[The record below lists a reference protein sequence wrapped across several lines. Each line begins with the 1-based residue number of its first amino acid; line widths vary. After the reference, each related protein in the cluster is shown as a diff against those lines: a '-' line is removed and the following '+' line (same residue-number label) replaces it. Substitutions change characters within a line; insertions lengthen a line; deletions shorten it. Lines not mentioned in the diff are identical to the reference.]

1 MAKLLNVTFLALAY
15 FFQFFI
21 PYWEPGAKVDFRC
34 KKLVDPPP
42 NHFFALKTQNTRG
55 APGLAHGIHGS
66 PPYMLFT
73 RTTRWGLTYFL
84 NSHPDKSRKMYGK
97 PKKTKSMYEK
107 AIFFFEI
114 RKNPLKTGDFLKNLP
129 RFSSKKI
136 RAAAQKFPKT
146 PSIQKN
152 FPALGRCDDLVTGQ
166 CMAKLLNVTF
176 LALAYFFQFYMA
188 YWEHFTKRVFGSK
201 SRKVGRTPPPT
212 QLFHGPDQ
220 VYRAHG

>member
-1 MAKLLNVTFLALAY
+1 
-15 FFQFFI
+15 
-21 PYWEPGAKVDFRC
+21 
-34 KKLVDPPP
+34 
-42 NHFFALKTQNTRG
+42 
-55 APGLAHGIHGS
+55 
-66 PPYMLFT
+66 
-73 RTTRWGLTYFL
+73 
-84 NSHPDKSRKMYGK
+84 
-97 PKKTKSMYEK
+97 MYEK

-201 SRKVGRTPPPT
+201 SRKVGRTPPPNPT
-212 QLFHGPDQ
+212 FSWSRSGLPGTRMIFTGSTVDGFSLIPYGEGSHIFLRVRKPCRCAQYAKNGFFDFGGSFPIKFFRPERWSPSASIKPPFFYISVWHIPFGLILG
-220 VYRAHG
+220 V

>member
-1 MAKLLNVTFLALAY
+1 
-15 FFQFFI
+15 
-21 PYWEPGAKVDFRC
+21 
-34 KKLVDPPP
+34 
-42 NHFFALKTQNTRG
+42 
-55 APGLAHGIHGS
+55 
-66 PPYMLFT
+66 
-73 RTTRWGLTYFL
+73 
-84 NSHPDKSRKMYGK
+84 MYGK

-114 RKNPLKTGDFLKNLP
+114 RKNPLKTGNFLKNLP

-176 LALAYFFQFYMA
+176 LALAYFFQFFIP
-188 YWEHFTKRVFGSK
+188 YWEPGA
-201 SRKVGRTPPPT
+201 KVDFRCKKLVDPPPNHFFALKT
-212 QLFHGPDQ
+212 QNT
-220 VYRAHG
+220 